1 MQAAETGLK
10 FLEMPVAELGNFHV
24 VIDTNQGEME
34 VEFWPDVAPNHV
46 RNFLDLAYNGF
57 YDRKTFHRVIPGF
70 MIQGGCPQGSGM
82 GDGPR
87 RLKAE
92 FNSRKHVKG
101 VLSMARSSNPDSASC
116 QFFVMHA
123 ASPHL
128 DGQYSGFGK
137 LVRGEQALDKI
148 AGTRTGANDKPATPQ
163 MINKMSVVRVAP
175 AKA

>member
-1 MQAAETGLK
+1 MQAAEAGLK
-10 FLEMPVAELGNFHV
+10 FLEMPASELANFHV
-24 VIDTNQGEME
+24 VLDTNQGEME

-46 RNFLDLAYNGF
+46 RNFLELAYTGF
-57 YDRKTFHRVIPGF
+57 YDKKTFHRVIPGF

-92 FNSRKHVKG
+92 FNAKKHVKG
-101 VLSMARSSNPDSASC
+101 VLSMARSQNKDSASC

-128 DGQYSGFGK
+128 DGQYSAFGK
-137 LVRGEQALDKI
+137 LVSGEQTLDKI
-148 AGTRTGANDKPATPQ
+148 AGTRVGGNDKPISTQ
-163 MINKMSVVRVAP
+163 MINKMTVVRAAP
-175 AKA
+175 AKG

>member
-1 MQAAETGLK
+1 MQAAEAGLK
-10 FLEMPVAELGNFHV
+10 FLEMPATELANFHV
-24 VIDTNQGEME
+24 VMDTNQGEME

-57 YDRKTFHRVIPGF
+57 YDKKTFHRVIPGF
-70 MIQGGCPQGSGM
+70 MIQGGCPQGSAM

-87 RLKAE
+87 RMKAE
-92 FNSRKHVKG
+92 FNARKHTKG
-101 VLSMARSSNPDSASC
+101 VLSMARSSSPDSASC

-137 LVRGEQALDKI
+137 LVRGLETLDKI
-148 AGTRTGANDKPATPQ
+148 AGTRTGANDKPVTTQ
-163 MINKMSVVRVAP
+163 MINKMSVIRATP